1 MGASEDELLPLL
13 EGEERPFT
21 LIEIARKVSKNPN
34 MVVESLRK
42 LVKTNVISYDPRTRG
57 YNYYYYYSFYEW
69 RTAR

>member
-21 LIEIARKVSKNPN
+21 LIEIARKLGKNPN

-42 LVKTNVISYDPRTRG
+42 LVKTNVISYNPRTRV